1 LAQEEEKMLKYIIRR
16 FLLLIPVIIG
26 VAAIIF
32 FIMSLMPEDPVRIIL
47 ADSDPDPI
55 MEETLRKELG
65 LDKPVIIQFVDYMKG
80 LVRGDLGLSYKT
92 RLPVFNEYMK
102 RIPNTLYLSF
112 GAMAVALIVALP
124 IGIISAV
131 KQYSWFDNLGMTF
144 IFLGLS
150 VPNFWLGLLLLLLF
164 SVKLGWLPGGGID
177 NLGIILPAITLG
189 TGSVALYARMT
200 RASMLEVIR
209 QDYIRTA
216 RAKGLKE
223 KTVVLKHAL
232 KNSLIP
238 IITVVASQFGH
249 AMGGAMVTETIFAWP
264 GIGRFMIEAVNKRD
278 RPVVIGCV
286 VMLCIMISIIQLFVD
301 ILYGYVDPRIRT
313 EITKD

>member
-1 LAQEEEKMLKYIIRR
+1 M
-16 FLLLIPVIIG
+16 
-26 VAAIIF
+26 
-32 FIMSLMPEDPVRIIL
+32 
-47 ADSDPDPI
+47 
-55 MEETLRKELG
+55 
-65 LDKPVIIQFVDYMKG
+65 
-80 LVRGDLGLSYKT
+80 
-92 RLPVFNEYMK
+92 
-102 RIPNTLYLSF
+102 
-112 GAMAVALIVALP
+112 
-124 IGIISAV
+124 
-131 KQYSWFDNLGMTF
+131 
-144 IFLGLS
+144 
-150 VPNFWLGLLLLLLF
+150 
-164 SVKLGWLPGGGID
+164 
-177 NLGIILPAITLG
+177 GIILPAITLG